1 MFSLYYKRFQIDNL
15 SLGLPVLRLDG
26 VELKIKAGT
35 KFLGVLPDEI
45 FTWKDYKSTIQFEKN
60 HRSTFQLTE
69 YIFIAFLRRI

>member
-1 MFSLYYKRFQIDNL
+1 MFSLYYKRFQTDNL

-35 KFLGVLPDEI
+35 KFLGVLLHEI
-45 FTWKDYKSTIQFEKN
+45 FTWKDHKSTIQFEKIY
-60 HRSTFQLTE
+60 RSTFQLIE